1 MKIPKNVTEWLL
13 EEENPSVR
21 YRTMRELQE
30 VPESDPNLQLVK
42 NQIPSYQPVEKM
54 LDAMHPKGYWEEYN
68 RYKKR
73 FIGKGTEYMW
83 NTTHFIL
90 ANLAELGMTRDEF
103 KIEKAGNRYLSLQQP
118 DGDFLGHFS
127 CVYGLNIRTF
137 ILLGFKDD
145 PRLKKTIDLMVNSV
159 RHDNGYLCD
168 IHEGKRKKGKPVKS
182 CVRGSAKILY
192 SLGELPELWN
202 EPFSKKIVEYFL
214 NRNLLYKTTNLK
226 TYVRKD
232 AGLTMFPFYWG
243 FGLID
248 VLLPLAKMGYGTD
261 PRMKSAWNV
270 LARHKTK
277 ANKYLLDS
285 DRKPKYW
292 EIGKHGTINKWITF
306 YAYLCLKYKEKTEKN
321 K

>member
-1 MKIPKNVTEWLL
+1 MNIPKNVVEWLL
-13 EEENPSVR
+13 EEENPSIR
-21 YRTMRELQE
+21 YRTMRELQQ

-42 NQIPSYQPVEKM
+42 NQISSYQPVKNM

-68 RYKKR
+68 SYKKKTL
-73 FIGKGTEYMW
+73 GKGTEYMW

-90 ANLAELGMTRDEF
+90 ANLAELGMTRDES
-103 KIEKAGNRYLSLQQP
+103 KIEKACNRYLSLQQP
-118 DGDFLGHFS
+118 DGDFLGHYS
-127 CVYGLNIRTF
+127 CLYGLNIRTF

-159 RHDNGYLCD
+159 RYDNGYLCD
-168 IHEGKRKKGKPVKS
+168 IHKGKRKKGKPVKS

-192 SLGELPELWN
+192 SLGELPELWD

-214 NRNLLYKTTNLK
+214 NRNVLYKTTNPE
-226 TYVRKD
+226 TYIRKD

-261 PRMKSAWNV
+261 PRMKSAWDV
-270 LARHKTK
+270 LARHKK
-277 ANKYLLDS
+277 KESKYILDS
-285 DRKPKYW
+285 DRKSKYW
-292 EIGKHGTINKWITF
+292 EFGKRGMVNKWITF
-306 YAYLCLKYKEKTEKN
+306 YTFLCLKYKEKA
-321 K
+321 